1 MKESKDFMSHARF
14 MTVSKTFKEMME
26 TPRVDC
32 MIMTRETFRTL
43 EKYLIRMGDE
53 NQTIPLSGIRVYFHQ
68 WLGDLIVYGDSTNK
82 VIKRIIE
89 TCEGNCPLS
98 LKGGG
103 P

>member
-14 MTVSKTFKEMME
+14 MTISKTFKEMME

-53 NQTIPLSGIRVYFHQ
+53 NQTIPLSGIRIYFHQ

-82 VIKRIIE
+82 VIRRIIE
-89 TCEGNCPLS
+89 TRED
-98 LKGGG
+98 G
-103 P
+103 PARIE